1 MCATAG
7 WHFTAP
13 FSQSRVS
20 SRCNVFGSP
29 PAKALLPTTR
39 PQKSIHD
46 PAVQIMNLD
55 MFLSQPPTEIG
66 DCYDL
71 PSDRVARVALFGDR
85 GCIGIEVFTQ
95 RPLAKAFNRT

>member
-1 MCATAG
+1 MRDRWLALHCALIAKQG
-7 WHFTAP
+7 QHSLQRFRIA
-13 FSQSRVS
+13 S
-20 SRCNVFGSP
+20 
-29 PAKALLPTTR
+29 AKALLPKTR

-46 PAVQIMNLD
+46 PAVQITKLD
-55 MFLSQPPTEIG
+55 MFVSEPPTEIG

-71 PSDRVARVALFGDR
+71 PSDRVARITLFCDR